1 MQFIMPTVLFIGLSN
16 LMGIQIL
23 VPTNREKLVVYST
36 IIGALVDIVL
46 NAFMIPSLGASGA
59 AISGTVAEFAVALV
73 QFIFIKEFMLPIIKQ
88 VQFNKLV
95 ISLVLATVLTIFLKN
110 IVSVAVFFQ
119 LVMTAMVFFGTY
131 GVMLLLLKETFVIE
145 ISQSFI
151 HKIKK

>member
-1 MQFIMPTVLFIGLSN
+1 
-16 LMGIQIL
+16 
-23 VPTNREKLVVYST
+23 
-36 IIGALVDIVL
+36 
-46 NAFMIPSLGASGA
+46 
-59 AISGTVAEFAVALV
+59 
-73 QFIFIKEFMLPIIKQ
+73 MLPIIKQ